1 MSTVLIIPNAD
12 FSSMAIGTVEFEG
25 ETEIFTSVNP
35 LGSGTVTGAGTYNV
49 GDLVVLE
56 ATPISENYEFA
67 NWNDG
72 NTDNPRT
79 IGVGI
84 IPMTYTANFNYI
96 EYENNS
102 FTWGKGG
109 ITKAGQSSGS
119 TNNTMS
125 TIGNSSGAYILAE
138 HTTTLKAANGYK
150 ISAYILSP
158 TQATT
163 GSIVNQ
169 TYYHALGSSP
179 SGWLDKLVIE
189 KGKYYQVAINR
200 VDGTNANTSEGSI
213 SLLVH
218 EDND

>member
-1 MSTVLIIPNAD
+1 MSTTLIIPNAD

-49 GDLVVLE
+49 GDIVVLE
-56 ATPISENYEFA
+56 ATPISEDYDFVS
-67 NWNDG
+67 WNDA

-84 IPMTYTANFNYI
+84 RPMTYTANFNYI

-119 TNNTMS
+119 TNESMS
-125 TIGNSSGAYILAE
+125 TLGNSSGAYILAE

-150 ISAYILSP
+150 INGYVSSP
-158 TQATT
+158 SQATT
-163 GSIVNQ
+163 GSTVNQ
-169 TYYHALGSSP
+169 TYYHGLGSSP

-189 KGKYYQVAINR
+189 KGKYYQVAIGRTDNA
-200 VDGTNANTSEGSI
+200 NANTSEGSI

-218 EDND
+218 EAND